1 MLSEKQLKTAR
12 RVLWPLLILIM
23 ALIFFFSAQ
32 SGEDSGNT
40 SGFITQMILRV
51 IRPDFDSLP
60 EDAQMRLLDTVHLIV
75 RKGAHFSEFAAL
87 AFVMYLLLR
96 TYPLKMFGLFSW
108 LGATLYAVTDE
119 IHQLFVG
126 ERAGSIKDVMID
138 SCGAA
143 AGVLVAFVLVYWKL
157 KRLSKRNPEGL

>member
-1 MLSEKQLKTAR
+1 MLSERQLKTAR
-12 RVLWPLLILIM
+12 LVLWPLMILIM

-51 IRPDFDSLP
+51 IRPDFDSLSA
-60 EDAQMRLLDTVHLIV
+60 DAQARLLDTVHLIV

-96 TYPLKMFGLFSW
+96 TYPIKLFGVCSW

-126 ERAGSIKDVMID
+126 ERAGSIKDVLID

-143 AGVLVAFVLVYWKL
+143 AGVALAYLLIKWKL
-157 KRLSKRNPEGL
+157 KERKKV

>member
-1 MLSEKQLKTAR
+1 MQSERQLKTAR

-40 SGFITQMILRV
+40 SGFITQLILRV
-51 IRPDFDSLP
+51 IRPDFASLP
-60 EDAQMRLLDTVHLIV
+60 ADAQARLLDTVHLIV

-87 AFVMYLLLR
+87 AFVMYLLMR
-96 TYPLKMFGLFSW
+96 TYPLKWFGALSW
-108 LGATLYAVTDE
+108 LGTTLYAVTDE

-126 ERAGSIKDVMID
+126 ERAGSIKDVMLD

-143 AGVLVAFVLVYWKL
+143 AGILIAFLLVCLKL
-157 KRLSKRNPEGL
+157 KKQTKV